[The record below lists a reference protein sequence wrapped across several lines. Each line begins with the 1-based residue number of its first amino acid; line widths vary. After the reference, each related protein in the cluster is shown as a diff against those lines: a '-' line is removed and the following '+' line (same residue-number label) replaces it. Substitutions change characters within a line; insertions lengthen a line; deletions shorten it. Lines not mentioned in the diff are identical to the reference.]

1 MRLAA
6 INLPGW
12 QPVTLAPEK
21 TVIVGR
27 SSTCDIV
34 IPDPRVS
41 GRHALIAHR
50 AGRWTITDLA
60 SKHGLRVQGVVATPN
75 TPVELMPGDLIHLGP
90 VALRFGEG
98 SRTTTVSRT
107 FDDGPGTIVAPPTPG
122 QGPAL
127 TARMMEAIAGV
138 VSAPDEGSLSQ
149 RLADLTAELSSYPRV
164 AVLEAPSGDLGEV
177 RVLASAPASGLSSL
191 RLSRSLVRSAMDGQL
206 VVLKGN
212 EVPTTHSIMSLDIK
226 EACCA
231 PIRVGDTTLAF
242 LYGDARG
249 VEGTSGG
256 LSYEVVRVMAQIG
269 SVAWSNIQ
277 RAALLKRQ
285 EQMQRDLE
293 AARRVQ
299 ERMLPPPRG
308 VIGECEYAIECTAG
322 RTVAGDMVDVFE
334 IRPAGGVNGSKP
346 KLAMLLGDVM
356 DKGAGAAL
364 LMATLQ
370 TSARH
375 LLNNGLSAA
384 QVVGILNRDVA
395 ERFAPAIASLWL
407 AIWDGQT
414 LECVDAGHGYCA
426 LHEMGADGQAQ
437 SKLLESDG
445 GALLGADSEAAY
457 GTTKMTLQAGSRLV
471 IYSDGIPEQRDQS
484 GEMFGNQRVLS
495 ALRASPDSASDVEAM
510 LASLEVWANGR
521 AFADDVSVLSVMLK

>member
-50 AGRWTITDLA
+50 AGRWTITDLS
-60 SKHGLRVQGVVATPN
+60 SKHGLRVQGVAATAN
-75 TPVELMPGDLIHLGP
+75 TPVELVPGDLIHLGP

-107 FDDGPGTIVAPPTPG
+107 FEDGPGTIVAPPTPG

-127 TARMMEAIAGV
+127 TARMMDAIAGV
-138 VSAPDEGSLSQ
+138 VSAPDEGSLAQ
-149 RLADLTAELSSYPRV
+149 RLADLTAELSSYPRI

-231 PIRVGDTTLAF
+231 PIRVGDATLAF
-242 LYGDARG
+242 LYADARG
-249 VEGTSGG
+249 IEGTSGG

-308 VIGECEYAIECTAG
+308 TIGECEYAIECTAG
-322 RTVAGDMVDVFE
+322 RTVAGDMMDVFE
-334 IRPAGGVNGSKP
+334 IATNGAKP
-346 KLAMLLGDVM
+346 RIAMLLGDVM

-375 LLNNGLSAA
+375 LLNNGLSATE
-384 QVVGILNRDVA
+384 VVGILNRDVA
-395 ERFAPAIASLWL
+395 DRFAPAIASLWL
-407 AIWDGQT
+407 AIWDGQM

-426 LHEMGADGQAQ
+426 LHEIDGEGQAHAR
-437 SKLLESDG
+437 LVEADG
-445 GALLGADSEAAY
+445 GALLGADNDAKY
-457 GTTKMTLQAGSRLV
+457 GATTMTLSRGSRLV
-471 IYSDGIPEQRDQS
+471 IFSDGVPEQRDQG

-495 ALRASPDSASDVEAM
+495 ALRASPDAASDVEAM

-521 AFADDVSVLSVMLK
+521 AFADDVSVLSVTLQ

>member
-1 MRLAA
+1 MRLVA

-12 QPVTLAPEK
+12 QPVTLSPEK
-21 TVIVGR
+21 TAIVGR
-27 SSTCDIV
+27 SSACDVV

-41 GRHALIAHR
+41 GRHAMIANR

-60 SKHGLRVQGVVATPN
+60 SKHGTRIQGVAAAPN
-75 TPVELMPGDLIHLGP
+75 SPVELVQGDMIHLGP

-98 SRTTTVSRT
+98 SRTTTISRT
-107 FDDGPGTIVAPPTPG
+107 FEDGAGTIIAPPTPG

-127 TARMMEAIAGV
+127 SARMMEAIAGV

-149 RLADLTAELSSYPRV
+149 RIADLTVELSCYPRV

-177 RVLASAPASGLSSL
+177 RVLASAPASGVSSL

-231 PIRVGDTTLAF
+231 PIRVGDATLAF
-242 LYGDARG
+242 LYADARG

-285 EQMQRDLE
+285 EQLQRDLE

-308 VIGECEYAIECTAG
+308 AVRECEYAIECTAG

-334 IRPAGGVNGSKP
+334 IQTPGSP
-346 KLAMLLGDVM
+346 PRIAMLLGDVM

-375 LLNNGLSAA
+375 LLSGGMSASE
-384 QVVGILNRDVA
+384 VVGVLNRDVA
-395 ERFAPAIASLWL
+395 DRFAPAIASLWL
-407 AIWDGQT
+407 AIWDGT
-414 LECVDAGHGYCA
+414 MLECVDAGHGYCA
-426 LHEMGADGQAQ
+426 LHEVGSDGSAT
-437 SKLLESDG
+437 SRLLESEG
-445 GALLGADSEAAY
+445 GTLLGADPGAIY
-457 GTTKMTLQAGSRLV
+457 GTTVVQLNTGSRLV

-484 GEMFGNQRVLS
+484 GEAFGNQRVLS
-495 ALRASPDSASDVEAM
+495 ALRASPDAASDVEAM

-521 AFADDVSVLSVMLK
+521 AFADDVSVLSVTLQ